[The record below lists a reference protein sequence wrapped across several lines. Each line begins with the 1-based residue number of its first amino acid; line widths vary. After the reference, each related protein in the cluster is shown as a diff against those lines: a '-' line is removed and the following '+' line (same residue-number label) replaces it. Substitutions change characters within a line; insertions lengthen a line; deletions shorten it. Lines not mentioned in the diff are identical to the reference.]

1 MFGFRFDSIDWG
13 GLIRGALGVLS
24 AIGAGI
30 AVYFGVKQATQTVE
44 KVNETRK
51 EEEKVTVSQEIGYCS
66 NKVSDTCQKYGTVM
80 SSAANLITALDSII
94 NPEKQFQN
102 PYNYNGCFNNYN
114 NAGNMFGYFGQQQLQ
129 GYNSRYYGPC
139 MAMEAAHYL
148 SNNQIPPF
156 PLPPPQYDNSQNN
169 PYGPTVVRDFPGG
182 VHTITVPGPGGGT
195 AICM

>member
-1 MFGFRFDSIDWG
+1 MYDYNYKSNEKQVKETVPTCSQNWLLPATLGDQKRRGHFRLGDW
-13 GLIRGALGVLS
+13 R
-24 AIGAGI
+24 
-30 AVYFGVKQATQTVE
+30 
-44 KVNETRK
+44 
-51 EEEKVTVSQEIGYCS
+51 
-66 NKVSDTCQKYGTVM
+66 
-80 SSAANLITALDSII
+80 
-94 NPEKQFQN
+94 QFQN
-102 PYNYNGCFNNYN
+102 QNSYYNNGFNNY
-114 NAGNMFGYFGQQQLQ
+114 NAGNMFGYFGQQQQ

-156 PLPPPQYDNSQNN
+156 PLPPAQYYNPQND